1 MANWKKVIVSGSN
14 AELNSLS
21 VTNNTSITGSLT
33 VSGSVSLKGLTEL
46 SASYIVGYTP
56 STGDLFY
63 ASTGSVVSVTA
74 SYAMS
79 ASQAVSA
86 SYATTASYALSS
98 TSGSY
103 ALTASYA
110 ETASQA
116 VSASYAI
123 SASQAVSASYA
134 HTASYVNTL
143 NQDVIISGSLTVTN
157 SVKGT
162 GSLILQPDKN
172 DSRFLEVY
180 NTSPTDTHITAS
192 GGQIFLGNDVTYV
205 KVDNY
210 GSVKRIDI
218 VADNGVNI
226 SSSLNIT
233 GSTRISGSLSVNE
246 IYPTSSYSTN
256 RIFLENS
263 NVGFG
268 PTGSIVI
275 YTSAVPLVLSAGS
288 GTEAVQITGSLNIQ
302 NGATGSFSG
311 SFHGDGSGL
320 TNVTASNPNALSQ
333 STGITAFNYNGSSA
347 ATVAIS
353 GAAELIGNF
362 ITKWNSID
370 GKFVTS
376 SITDNISGVTINTS
390 AGVLIQQGGLYVTGS
405 STFHNDLTVQGN
417 LTVAGTA
424 SFQNTQNLAIAD
436 QFILLNSG
444 SATFQDSGF
453 VINTGNPGNSGSAWF
468 LETAGTTTGAPQ
480 NGRFA
485 VAGGVAPNATTV
497 TAEEYANTTKIA
509 GTSPTTEVP
518 QFGGSGLGQGNMWVN
533 SESGEIYIYA

>member
-74 SYAMS
+74 SYAM
-79 ASQAVSA
+79 
-86 SYATTASYALSS
+86 
-98 TSGSY
+98 
-103 ALTASYA
+103 
-110 ETASQA
+110 
-116 VSASYAI
+116 

-233 GSTRISGSLSVNE
+233 GSTSISGSLSVNE
-246 IYPTSSYSTN
+246 IYPTSSNSSN
-256 RIFLENS
+256 RILVENTT
-263 NVGFG
+263 GFG

-275 YTSAVPLVLSAGS
+275 YTSARPLVLNAGS
-288 GTEAVQITGSLNIQ
+288 GTETVQITGSLNIQ

-376 SITDNISGVTINTS
+376 SITDNISGVTIDTS